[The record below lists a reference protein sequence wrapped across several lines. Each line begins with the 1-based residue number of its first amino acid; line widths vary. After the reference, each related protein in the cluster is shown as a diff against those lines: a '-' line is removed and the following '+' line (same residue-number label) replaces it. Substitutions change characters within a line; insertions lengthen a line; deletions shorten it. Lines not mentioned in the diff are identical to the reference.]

1 MAPLTLFLIVLI
13 VSLLIGAISFL
24 GIFSFLSLIE
34 AILPA
39 IAIFLVAFFWLS
51 RRIAKRMESIM
62 LEAQREFQ
70 KNRIE
75 RGLAM
80 LEDLK
85 KRYGRWQFFAAS
97 ALDGQIGSVYYL
109 RQEFDRAKPYLD
121 RAFAKHWIAKAMLAI
136 MAFKKRDY
144 EAMDKIFSAAVR
156 YSSKQGLLWNLWAYC
171 HWKLGQNNRAI
182 EILNNGQKK
191 LGESDPNLSA
201 NLINVKNNKKM
212 KMRGYGEQWYQ
223 FHLEVSPQIKEMQ
236 GQRVK
241 FARR

>member
-1 MAPLTLFLIVLI
+1 MLTLI
-13 VSLLIGAISFL
+13 VSLLIGVATFL

-39 IAIFLVAFFWLS
+39 IVVFLVAFFWLS
-51 RRIAKRMESIM
+51 RRIAKRMEAIM

-75 RGLAM
+75 RGLAL

-85 KRYGRWQFFAAS
+85 RRYGRWQFFATS
-97 ALDGQIGSVYYL
+97 ALDGQIGSVHYL
-109 RQEFDRAKPYLD
+109 RQDFDRAKPYLE
-121 RAFAKHWIAKAMLAI
+121 RAFGKHWIAKGMLAV

-144 EAMDKIFSAAVR
+144 ATMDKIFETATR
-156 YSSKQGLLWNLWAYC
+156 YSAKQGLLWNLWAYC
-171 HWKLGQNNRAI
+171 HWKLGENDKAI

-191 LGESDPNLSA
+191 LGESDQQLLA
-201 NLINVKNNKKM
+201 NLINLKNNKKM

-223 FHLEVSPQIKEMQ
+223 FHLEVPPQMKEMQ